1 MAAFK
6 KLERSTAAAQVLDAL
21 RERILSGDISGGEQ
35 LRQEKLADELGVS
48 RVPVR
53 EALNQLEAEGLVR
66 LVSHKGAVVTRLS
79 LDELQEAYEIRA
91 RLETWLLDLSIPHLA
106 EPDFTRAEEI
116 LAELDAAAPEQ
127 WSDLNWAF
135 HVTLYRPAGR
145 AQAVAI
151 ARKMYLNAYRHLP
164 VPARVLG
171 HRDQMQAE
179 HRALLRLCRDRI
191 ADHAVRALGAHI
203 ADAATSLIAVLSAAW
218 QAGGETASQGKPQG
232 RKV

>member
-1 MAAFK
+1 MVAFK

-21 RERILSGDISGGEQ
+21 RERILSGALSGGEQ
-35 LRQEKLADELGVS
+35 LRQERLAEELGVS

-79 LDELQEAYEIRA
+79 LDELREAYEIRA
-91 RLETWLLDLSIPHLA
+91 QLETWLLRLSLADLA
-106 EPDFTRAEEI
+106 EPDFARAEAL
-116 LAELDAAAPEQ
+116 LAELDGAAPEQ

-135 HVTLYRPAGR
+135 HLALYRPAQR
-145 AQAVAI
+145 PQAVAI

-164 VPARVLG
+164 VPARVMG

-179 HRALLRLCRDRI
+179 HRALLRLCRDR
-191 ADHAVRALGAHI
+191 AVDDACRALGAHI
-203 ADAATSLIAVLSAAW
+203 ADAATSLIAVLSAAG
-218 QAGGETASQGKPQG
+218 QNENL
-232 RKV
+232 RKDGSKA